1 MRFTLKRL
9 LVFVTVIALICAAP
23 TCWHQIQLQRFR
35 TYIDRDLESLS
46 DAEFKTFTSIT
57 NSILNRPD
65 YREEPPLIPEPY
77 FLNRLP
83 NGNLVLVER
92 SLAGP
97 IPGHSLI
104 RVSTITDNGKLLS
117 QTEFST
123 GWRIRIVGAQP
134 IVTESPNEFLFVIK
148 TEPVIAG
155 RDVAKQFYTIIDNY
169 PFLLRLEDSLGN
181 PLPNET
187 RHFKI
192 GPELP
197 EKYDVALVRK
207 QRYALVTRLKN
218 AKTDNGPAVVFETAE
233 SALRAFLMARAM
245 GDLNALRRYSLDH
258 PELEVLH
265 TNYLS
270 GAAGKRLAK
279 MSSQV
284 PIRELTVGESIVLP
298 LSLIHI

>member
-1 MRFTLKRL
+1 MF
-9 LVFVTVIALICAAP
+9 
-23 TCWHQIQLQRFR
+23 
-35 TYIDRDLESLS
+35 
-46 DAEFKTFTSIT
+46 
-57 NSILNRPD
+57 
-65 YREEPPLIPEPY
+65 
-77 FLNRLP
+77 
-83 NGNLVLVER
+83 
-92 SLAGP
+92 AG
-97 IPGHSLI
+97 
-104 RVSTITDNGKLLS
+104 K
-117 QTEFST
+117 
-123 GWRIRIVGAQP
+123 
-134 IVTESPNEFLFVIK
+134 
-148 TEPVIAG
+148 
-155 RDVAKQFYTIIDNY
+155 DVAKQFYTIIGNEL
-169 PFLLRLEDSLGN
+169 FLLRLEDSLGN

-187 RHFKI
+187 GHFKI

-207 QRYALVTRLKN
+207 QLCALVTRLKN

-265 TNYLS
+265 TNHLS

-298 LSLIHI
+298 SGEQLEVSDSMVNEKRKLFVTNQEPVPFSAHLIEGRWKIDPEPSIDNQKALNE